1 MDLRVATLRRFLYSH
16 YFFGGVRQAVG
27 MLLPV
32 LLLGAGLGHYALGL
46 AATFGALCVA
56 IIDQPGPHWHR
67 VNQMLGGCVL
77 GTLTVLVTGLASS
90 HPVLIWLAVIALC
103 FGFSMFSVFGR
114 TGIQIG
120 TACLL
125 LMTLTMHSPLS
136 ALESLL
142 HAAATLGGGL
152 FYLGFSLATSRLTG
166 LREEQQALSVALY
179 ATAEYTSAR
188 AAFYDTANDLDDCYR
203 RLIESQSAMTDKHQ
217 AARDMVLR
225 ALPRDG
231 RRDPRRTMLWNIF
244 VDMIAILD
252 ALVATHTDYAL
263 LRRALPDSDLL
274 MFARDALT
282 KMALDLDRIALAV
295 SRNRP
300 ALHRASV
307 KAELRAIEYEIEQL
321 RQQDYAR
328 REPEVYTLLI
338 QIQRR
343 LRNVS
348 RIIERLY
355 EHTLCRPDARPA
367 GELRLDK
374 SLTRFLSR
382 QEFRLGMLTSNLRL
396 DSPHC
401 RYALRVTL
409 AAAIAMTVTGAIPQL
424 APHSYWVV
432 LTLVIIMKPGFAL
445 TRQRNGL
452 RLVGTLGGCLLAF
465 GLFQLTREPGALF
478 AAMLAA
484 CIMGNSLVQLNYM
497 ASAVFNTVFVLLSFH
512 FISPGPLEVIGERA
526 LDTVIG
532 CALALVCSYVLPWWE
547 YRYMGPRARAAI
559 AANRAYLQ
567 AGLDYV
573 RAVQARTADTQ
584 ARVSAAQTA
593 EAAPPAAAGDKPAP
607 SIAEADFAW
616 RLARKNVHIAF
627 SNFAEAFYR
636 MMREPQSRQRNV
648 PELNNLLIQNH
659 ILASQIAASV
669 SLLVDLPRTPQS
681 IQQALD
687 YIGAALQRSEQPLPE
702 PPAQV
707 PTDGD
712 LAGLAY
718 PIKQMIK
725 ATQMIRHEMG
735 AIAERPAAV
744 GPTLE
749 QALKR
754 P

>member
-452 RLVGTLGGCLLAF
+452 RLVGTLGGCLLAL
-465 GLFQLTREPGALF
+465 GLFQLTREPGPLF

-497 ASAVFNTVFVLLSFH
+497 ASATFNTVFVLLAFH
-512 FISPGPLEVIGERA
+512 FISPSSLAVIGERA
-526 LDTVIG
+526 ADTVLG
-532 CALALVCSYVLPWWE
+532 CAIALACSYVLPWWE
-547 YRYMGPRARAAI
+547 SRYMGPLARRAH
-559 AANRAYLQ
+559 AANREYL
-567 AGLDYV
+567 ASGLRY
-573 RAVQARTADTQ
+573 VQARQAQSRSTGQPPGPDT
-584 ARVSAAQTA
+584 
-593 EAAPPAAAGDKPAP
+593 PPDPAVQ
-607 SIAEADFAW
+607 EADFQW
-616 RLARKNVHIAF
+616 RLARKNVHVAF
-627 SNFAEAFYR
+627 GNLAEAFYR
-636 MMREPQSRQRNV
+636 MMREPRSRQRHV
-648 PELNNLLIQNH
+648 PELNHLLIQSH
-659 ILASQIAASV
+659 ILASQIAATV
-669 SLLVDLPRTPQS
+669 PLLAALPETPPRV
-681 IQQALD
+681 QQALD
-687 YIGAALQRSEQPLPE
+687 AIAALLDGKTGEAPVLQFEGEGEEGVLAHPL
-702 PPAQV
+702 
-707 PTDGD
+707 
-712 LAGLAY
+712 
-718 PIKQMIK
+718 KQMLK
-725 ATQMIRHEMG
+725 AAQMIRNELG
-735 AIAERPAAV
+735 ALSRPQEEPAQGERQPA
-744 GPTLE
+744 
-749 QALKR
+749 
-754 P
+754 